1 MNRKLVQSGI
11 ALSLLTSCVAFATP
25 QSNMALLPTGQFIS
39 PMAIPG
45 AAQQLLNPQLSAKPT
60 QVVSGAI
67 KSQLSP
73 DGNTLAVIT
82 AGYNTVYTG
91 TNNNTLDKAD
101 STQYIFIYDVSGANK
116 ANPQLVQAIHQNN
129 AFDGLAWNGNQTLY
143 GTGGADDKVYVYGRA
158 SAAPSA
164 QWAQTAAIALN
175 HTTGIG
181 SGVKPN
187 AGGLAVS
194 ADGRTLVVANNYND
208 SITLI
213 DTTSNTVT
221 SEYDLRPFNTSG
233 AQGVAGGE
241 YPWAVS
247 LKSDGTAF
255 VSSVRDRE
263 VVVLNLSNPAAPQFI
278 TRIPLQGN
286 AYGMTLSP
294 DQSKLYVAVSNAD
307 QVAVIDT
314 SSRKVQK
321 TIDIAS
327 LSGDDQDDDD
337 HDHGHGN
344 DHGHDNDHGHG
355 WGNDNDQGHGHG
367 NSKKYSGRDTVNV
380 TVSKDG
386 KTLYAVNNGDNSIA
400 VINLDGQN
408 GYHVAGLIP
417 TAYAPKDI
425 TLSADGSQMYIING
439 KSNTGPNPLYTPGG
453 ATAQYQFGLEQS
465 SLISAPVPR
474 GEVLERL
481 TNQVEEN
488 NHYSVKESQS
498 DRQTMQFMHDHIKHV
513 IYIVKENRTFD
524 QILGDLGNGSNG
536 DPTLTMYGKATTP
549 NFHNIASNFVTI
561 DNFTDPGDG
570 SMDGWS
576 WVQHAHVTPTEE
588 VSQQENYAGVTRGMS
603 YESEGSNRGVPVG
616 LATTALRDAG
626 TGGSFTT
633 GTSSLPGGT
642 ANVLPG
648 IADISVPDAPFGYQ
662 KANIYD
668 AVLQAGGSVRDYGG
682 MVNNTGSI
690 GTIASPLLTPFASNI
705 IQVHPVKPTL
715 VNLTDPYYRGF
726 DQSYPDTFREL
737 EWNREFQQ
745 YVANGNL
752 PSFEF
757 VRMGSDHTGNYAQN
771 VGQMASAEQEEADND
786 FAVGK
791 LVETVANSPYAKNTL
806 IVVVEDDSQAGSDHV
821 DSHRA
826 PAYVVGAYV
835 KKQAIVSTP
844 YSQVSAVRTMEDVL
858 GTQHID
864 LNTAYAKP
872 MADLFDTHSNGSW
885 TYTAVASTILKGTN
899 VGNVATGPTS
909 GGNDGNQYA
918 QGPDIHP
925 LHGATYWAN
934 ATKDFDFSK
943 EDLIPPALFNQVLWK
958 GVMGDKPYPTPH
970 SIYSKVAADGTKTVA
985 ASDDDDD

>member
-1 MNRKLVQSGI
+1 MV
-11 ALSLLTSCVAFATP
+11 FAAP
-25 QSNMALLPTGQFIS
+25 QGNMELLPTGQFIS
-39 PMAIPG
+39 PRAIPG
-45 AAQQLLNPQLSAKPT
+45 AVQQLMNPQLAAKPT

-91 TNNNTLDKAD
+91 SNNSTLDKAD

-116 ANPQLVQAIHQNN
+116 AKPKFVQAIHQNN
-129 AFDGLAWNGNQTLY
+129 AFDGLVWNGNRTLY

-164 QWAQTAAIALN
+164 QWAETNAIALN
-175 HTTGIG
+175 HTKGIG
-181 SGVKPN
+181 SGVEPN
-187 AGGLAVS
+187 AGGLAIS

-213 DTTSNTVT
+213 DTTSNTIA

-233 AQGVAGGE
+233 QNGVAGGE

-263 VVVLNLSNPAAPQFI
+263 VVVLNLVNPAAPQFVK
-278 TRIPLQGN
+278 RIALKGN
-286 AYGMTLSP
+286 AYGMAFSP

-307 QVAVIDT
+307 QIAVIDT
-314 SSRKVQK
+314 VRRDVDK
-321 TIDIAS
+321 TIDIATQA
-327 LSGDDQDDDD
+327 DDEN
-337 HDHGHGN
+337 DHGRGN
-344 DHGHDNDHGHG
+344 DHDDRNDH
-355 WGNDNDQGHGHG
+355 GNDND
-367 NSKKYSGRDTVNV
+367 NDRKYSGRDTVNV
-380 TVSKDG
+380 TVSRDG
-386 KTLYAVNNGDNSIA
+386 RTLYAVNNGDNSIA
-400 VINLDGQN
+400 VIEHDGNN
-408 GYHVAGLIP
+408 GYHVAGFIP

-439 KSNTGPNPLYTPGG
+439 KSNTGPNPLYTSG
-453 ATAQYQFGLEQS
+453 TSAQYQFGLEQS
-465 SLISAPVPR
+465 SLVSAPVPR
-474 GEVLERL
+474 DNVLARL
-481 TNQVEEN
+481 TDQVDEN
-488 NHYSVKESQS
+488 NHYSVRESAN
-498 DRQTMQFMHDHIKHV
+498 DRQTMQFMRDHIKHV

-536 DPTLTMYGKATTP
+536 DPTLTMYGKSTTP
-549 NFHNIASNFVTI
+549 NFHNIAGNFVTI

-588 VSQQENYAGVTRGMS
+588 VSQQENYAGVSRGMS
-603 YESEGSNRGVPVG
+603 YESEGANRGLPVG
-616 LATTALRDAG
+616 LATTAMRDAAS
-626 TGGSFTT
+626 GGGFTSA
-633 GTSSLPGGT
+633 TSSLPGGA
-642 ANVLPG
+642 ANALPG
-648 IADISVPDAPFGYQ
+648 IADISAPDAPFGYQ

-668 AVLQAGGSVRDYGG
+668 AVLQARGSVRNYGG
-682 MVNNTGSI
+682 MVNNAGSI
-690 GTIASPLLTPFASNI
+690 GTIASPLLNPFAANNV
-705 IQVHPVKPTL
+705 QAHPVKPTL

-737 EWNREFQQ
+737 EWNREFQR
-745 YVANGNL
+745 YVENGNL
-752 PSFEF
+752 PSFEL

-771 VGQMASAEQEEADND
+771 VGQMGSAEQEEADND

-791 LVETVANSPYAKNTL
+791 LVETVAHSPYARNTL

-835 KKQAIVSTP
+835 KKQAVVSTP
-844 YSQVSAVRTMEDVL
+844 YSQVNAIRTMEDVL

-864 LNTAYAKP
+864 LNTAYAQP
-872 MADLFDTHSNGSW
+872 MADLFDTRSNGSW

-899 VGNVATGPTS
+899 VGNVATGAIAS
-909 GGNDGNQYA
+909 GNDGNQFA

-943 EDLIPPALFNQVLWK
+943 EDRIPPDLFNRVLWK
-958 GVMGDKPYPTPH
+958 GVMGDKPYPLPH
-970 SIYSKVAADGTKTVA
+970 SIYTKGADEGTKTVA
-985 ASDDDDD
+985 AADDDDD

>member
-1 MNRKLVQSGI
+1 MIKRSLIQSGI
-11 ALSLLTSCVAFATP
+11 TLGLLTGSILVPTLHAVAAP
-25 QSNMALLPTGQFIS
+25 QSNMELLPTGQFIS
-39 PMAIPG
+39 PRAIPG
-45 AAQQLLNPQLSAKPT
+45 AVQQLLNPQLSAKPG

-91 TNNNTLDKAD
+91 ANNSTLHRAD
-101 STQYIFIYDVSGANK
+101 STQYIFIYDVSGVNK
-116 ANPQLVQAIHQNN
+116 ANPKLVQAIHQTN

-143 GTGGADDKVYVYGRA
+143 GTGGADDKVYVYNRA

-164 QWAQTAAIALN
+164 QWAQSAAIALN
-175 HTTGIG
+175 HAKGIG

-208 SITLI
+208 SISII
-213 DTTSNTVT
+213 DTASNTLT

-233 AQGVAGGE
+233 QQGAAGGE

-247 LKSDGTAF
+247 LKADGTAF
-255 VSSVRDRE
+255 ISSVRDRE
-263 VVVLNLSNPAAPQFI
+263 VVVLNLSNPAAPQFV
-278 TRIPLQGN
+278 TRIPVKGN
-286 AYGMTLSP
+286 AYGMALSP

-307 QVAVIDT
+307 QIAVIDT
-314 SSRKVQK
+314 ASHRVEK

-327 LSGDDQDDDD
+327 QNGD
-337 HDHGHGN
+337 G
-344 DHGHDNDHGHG
+344 
-355 WGNDNDQGHGHG
+355 NDQGSG
-367 NSKKYSGRDTVNV
+367 NNKKYSGRDTVNV

-400 VINLDGQN
+400 VISLDGNN
-408 GYHVAGLIP
+408 GYHVNGLIP

-439 KSNTGPNPLYTPGG
+439 KSNTGPNPLYTSGT
-453 ATAQYQFGLEQS
+453 TAQYQFGLEQS
-465 SLISAPVPR
+465 SLVSAPVPS
-474 GEVLERL
+474 GDTLDRL
-481 TNQVEEN
+481 TSQVNEN
-488 NHYSVKESQS
+488 NHYSVKVSDS
-498 DRQTMQFMHDHIKHV
+498 DRETMNFLRAHIRHV
-513 IYIVKENRTFD
+513 IYVVKENRTFD

-536 DPTLTMYGKATTP
+536 DPSLTMYGKATTP
-549 NFHNIASNFVTI
+549 NFHNLSNNFVTV

-588 VSQQENYAGVTRGMS
+588 VSQQENYAGVSRGMA
-603 YESEGSNRGVPVG
+603 YESEGSNRGLPVG
-616 LATTALRDAG
+616 LATTAMRDAAVN
-626 TGGSFTT
+626 GGFTSA
-633 GTSSLPGGT
+633 TSSLPGGT
-642 ANVLPG
+642 ANALPG
-648 IADISVPDAPFGYQ
+648 IADVTVPDAPFGYQ
-662 KANIYD
+662 KASIYD
-668 AVLQAGGSVRDYGG
+668 AVLQAGGSVRNYGG
-682 MVNNTGSI
+682 MVNNVGTI
-690 GTIASPLLTPFASNI
+690 GTIANPLLNPAGANNV
-705 IQVHPVKPTL
+705 QAHPLKPSL

-726 DQSYPDTFREL
+726 DQAYPDTFREL

-745 YVANGNL
+745 YVANGQL

-757 VRMGSDHTGNYAQN
+757 VRMGSDHTGSFAQN
-771 VGQMASAEQEEADND
+771 VGQMGSAEQQEADND

-791 LVETVANSPYAKNTL
+791 LVETVAHSPYAKDTV

-821 DSHRA
+821 DSHRST
-826 PAYVVGAYV
+826 AYVVGAYV
-835 KKQAIVSTP
+835 KKHAIVNTA
-844 YSQVSAVRTMEDVL
+844 YSQVNALRTMEDLL
-858 GTQHID
+858 GTQHMD

-872 MADLFDTHSNGSW
+872 MADVFDTKSDGSW

-899 VGNVATGPTS
+899 VGNVASSNGS
-909 GGNDGNQYA
+909 QFA
-918 QGPDIHP
+918 QGEDIHP
-925 LHGATYWAN
+925 LHDATYWAN

-943 EDLIPPALFNQVLWK
+943 EDRIDPMLFNHVQWK
-958 GVMGDKPYPTPH
+958 GVMGDKPYPVPH

-985 ASDDDDD
+985 AADDDDD

>member
-1 MNRKLVQSGI
+1 MSRNRNSIHAGLTL
-11 ALSLLTSCVAFATP
+11 ALFTSFTAFAAP
-25 QSNMALLPTGQFIS
+25 QGDMQLLPTGQFIS
-39 PMAIPG
+39 PKAIPG
-45 AAQQLLNPQLSAKPT
+45 AVQQLLNPQLAAKPA

-91 TNNNTLDKAD
+91 SNNSTLDKAD

-116 ANPQLVQAIHQNN
+116 ANPKFVEAIHQNN
-129 AFDGLAWNGNQTLY
+129 AFDGLVWNGNQTLY
-143 GTGGADDKVYVYGRA
+143 GAGGADDKVYVYSRA

-164 QWAQTAAIALN
+164 RWAATNAIALN
-175 HTTGIG
+175 HAAGIG

-187 AGGLAVS
+187 AGGLALS

-213 DTTSNTVT
+213 DTTSNTIV

-233 AQGVAGGE
+233 RNGVAGGE

-263 VVVLNLSNPAAPQFI
+263 VVVLNLVNPAAPQFI
-278 TRIPLQGN
+278 KRISLEGN
-286 AYGMTLSP
+286 AYGMAFSP

-307 QVAVIDT
+307 QIAVIDT
-314 SSRKVQK
+314 VRRDVDK
-321 TIDIAS
+321 TIDLAVR
-327 LSGDDQDDDD
+327 SGDDNGNGNG
-337 HDHGHGN
+337 HGNGNGN
-344 DHGHDNDHGHG
+344 DHGEHN
-355 WGNDNDQGHGHG
+355 GNG
-367 NSKKYSGRDTVNV
+367 NGNNKNYSGRDTVNV

-386 KTLYAVNNGDNSIA
+386 RTLYAVNNGDNSIA
-400 VINLDGQN
+400 VIDHDGNN
-408 GYHVAGLIP
+408 GYHVAGFIP

-439 KSNTGPNPLYTPGG
+439 KSTTGPNPLYTSG
-453 ATAQYQFGLEQS
+453 ATAQYQFGLEQG
-465 SLISAPVPR
+465 SLVSAPVP
-474 GEVLERL
+474 GENALGRL
-481 TNQVEEN
+481 TSQVDEN
-488 NHYSVKESQS
+488 NHYSVRESVS
-498 DRQTMQFMHDHIKHV
+498 DREAMQFMHDHVKHV

-549 NFHNIASNFVTI
+549 NFHNIAGNFVTI

-588 VSQQENYAGVTRGMS
+588 VSQQENYAGVSRGMS
-603 YESEGSNRGVPVG
+603 YESEGANRGLPVG
-616 LATTALRDAG
+616 LATTAARDAASA
-626 TGGSFTT
+626 GGFTSA
-633 GTSSLPGGT
+633 TSSLPGGA
-642 ANVLPG
+642 ANALPG

-668 AVLQAGGSVRDYGG
+668 AVLQAGGTVRNYGG
-682 MVNNTGSI
+682 MVNNAGSI
-690 GTIASPLLTPFASNI
+690 GTIASPLLNPSAANNV
-705 IQVHPVKPTL
+705 QAHPVKPTL

-737 EWNREFQQ
+737 EWNREFQR

-752 PSFEF
+752 PSFEL

-771 VGQMASAEQEEADND
+771 VGQMGSAEQEEADND

-791 LVETVANSPYAKNTL
+791 LIETVAHSPYARNTL

-826 PAYVVGAYV
+826 PVYVVGAYV
-835 KKQAIVSTP
+835 KQHAVVSTP
-844 YSQVSAVRTMEDVL
+844 YNQVNAIRTMEDVL

-864 LNTAYAKP
+864 LNTAYAQP
-872 MADLFDTHSNGSW
+872 MADLFDTRSNGSW

-899 VGNVATGPTS
+899 VGNVATGAIGS
-909 GGNDGNQYA
+909 GNDGNQYA
-918 QGPDIHP
+918 QGADIHP
-925 LHGATYWAN
+925 LHDATYWAN

-943 EDLIPPALFNQVLWK
+943 EDRIPPDLFNRVLWK

-970 SIYSKVAADGTKTVA
+970 SMYTKVADEGAKTVA
-985 ASDDDDD
+985 STDDDDD

>member
-1 MNRKLVQSGI
+1 MNRSLQAGL
-11 ALSLLTSCVAFATP
+11 AAGLLTSCLAMAAP
-25 QSNMALLPTGQFIS
+25 QSNMELLPTGQFIS

-45 AAQQLLNPQLSAKPT
+45 AVQQLLNPHLSAAPS

-91 TNNNTLDKAD
+91 ANNSTLDQAD

-116 ANPQLVQAIHQNN
+116 TNPKLVQAIHQNN

-143 GTGGADDKVYVYGRA
+143 GTGGADDKVYVYSRA

-164 QWAQTAAIALN
+164 QWTNTTSIALN
-175 HTTGIG
+175 HTKGIG

-208 SITLI
+208 SISII
-213 DTTSNTVT
+213 DTTSNTIV

-233 AQGVAGGE
+233 QQGVAGGE

-247 LKSDGTAF
+247 LKADGTAF

-263 VVVLNLSNPAAPQFI
+263 VVVLNLANPAAPQFI
-278 TRIPLQGN
+278 TRIPVKGN
-286 AYGMTLSP
+286 AYGMTFSP

-307 QVAVIDT
+307 QIAVIDT
-314 SSRKVQK
+314 ASHRLEK
-321 TIDIAS
+321 TIDIAKQ
-327 LSGDDQDDDD
+327 SGD
-337 HDHGHGN
+337 G
-344 DHGHDNDHGHG
+344 
-355 WGNDNDQGHGHG
+355 NDQGSG
-367 NSKKYSGRDTVNV
+367 NNTKYSGRDTVNV

-386 KTLYAVNNGDNSIA
+386 RTLYAANNGDNSIA
-400 VINLDGQN
+400 VISLDGNN
-408 GYHVAGLIP
+408 GYHVDGLIP
-417 TAYAPKDI
+417 TAYAPKDV

-439 KSNTGPNPLYTPGG
+439 KSVTGPNPLFTSGT
-453 ATAQYQFGLEQS
+453 AAQYQFGLEQS
-465 SLISAPVPR
+465 SLVSAPVPT
-474 GEVLERL
+474 GDVLDRL
-481 TNQVEEN
+481 TAQVNEN
-488 NHYSVKESQS
+488 NHYSVQESDS
-498 DRQTMQFMHDHIKHV
+498 DRQTMNFLHDHIKHV
-513 IYIVKENRTFD
+513 IYVVKENRTFD
-524 QILGDLGNGSNG
+524 QVLGDIGNGANG

-549 NFHNIASNFVTI
+549 NFHNIAGNFVTI

-588 VSQQENYAGVTRGMS
+588 VSQQENYAHVPRGMS
-603 YESEGSNRGVPVG
+603 YESEGDNRGLPIG
-616 LATTALRDAG
+616 LATTAMRDAA
-626 TGGSFTT
+626 TNGSFTNA
-633 GTSSLPGGT
+633 TSSLPGGT
-642 ANVLPG
+642 ANALPG
-648 IADISVPDAPFGYQ
+648 IADVTVPDAPFGYQ
-662 KANIYD
+662 KASIYD
-668 AVLQAGGSVRDYGG
+668 AVLAAGGTVRNYGG
-682 MVNNTGSI
+682 MVNNVGSI
-690 GTIASPLLTPFASNI
+690 GTISSPLLNPFAANI
-705 IQVHPVKPTL
+705 VQAHPLKPSL

-726 DQSYPDTFREL
+726 DQAYPDTFREL

-745 YVANGNL
+745 YVANGTL

-757 VRMGSDHTGNYAQN
+757 VRMGSDHTGSFAQN
-771 VGQMASAEQEEADND
+771 VGQMGSAEQEQADND

-791 LVETVANSPYAKNTL
+791 LVETVAHSPYAKDTL

-826 PAYVVGAYV
+826 PVYVVGPYV
-835 KKQAIVSTP
+835 KQHAIVSTA
-844 YSQVSAVRTMEDVL
+844 YSQINAVRTMEDLL

-872 MADLFDTHSNGSW
+872 MADLFDTKSNGSW

-899 VGNVATGPTS
+899 VGNVAS
-909 GGNDGNQYA
+909 GNDGNQFA

-943 EDLIPPALFNQVLWK
+943 EDRVPPELFNRVLWK
-958 GVMGDKPYPTPH
+958 GVMGKKPYPVPH
-970 SIYSKVAADGTKTVA
+970 SIYSKVAADGSKLVA
-985 ASDDDDD
+985 AAADDDGDDE